1 MLLDPVVFANPADA
15 PMKVL
20 PDPVVMLLPDPN
32 PISVLFVEDVP
43 ERYTLELL
51 KCNEFELNCAT
62 PKDVSPAVEL
72 PSFI

>member
-20 PDPVVMLLPDPN
+20 LDPVVMLLPDPN
-32 PISVLFVEDVP
+32 PINVLFVEDVP

-51 KCNEFELNCAT
+51 KCSELELNCAT